1 MIFAIDDDL
10 CVSAG
15 NPSVNANILFR
26 ERVLAMISYMV
37 FIVPDESDRE
47 WFHNFYIEHRKLM
60 MVTAEYYLS
69 SRQDADDVVSD
80 SLVALFQKMDTL
92 RSMDE
97 NALRYYII
105 RTVRNTAFNHM
116 RKAKQTNLH
125 FLHVSDSV
133 KENMADNS
141 SVEVLVLCRDDLD
154 MVRDVVRDLPEK
166 EREAVFLR
174 FEDGLDSEEIARIM
188 DVSTNS
194 VYRYINR
201 AREHI
206 RKCAERRYVHES

>member
-1 MIFAIDDDL
+1 M
-10 CVSAG
+10 
-15 NPSVNANILFR
+15 NANILFKER
-26 ERVLAMISYMV
+26 ELAMISYMV
-37 FIVPDESDRE
+37 FVVPDESDRE

>member
-1 MIFAIDDDL
+1 M
-10 CVSAG
+10 
-15 NPSVNANILFR
+15 NANILFR

-37 FIVPDESDRE
+37 FVVPDESDRE

-133 KENMADNS
+133 KENMADESN
-141 SVEVLVLCRDDLD
+141 VEVLVLCRDDLD

>member
-1 MIFAIDDDL
+1 M
-10 CVSAG
+10 
-15 NPSVNANILFR
+15 NANILFR

-133 KENMADNS
+133 KENMADESN
-141 SVEVLVLCRDDLD
+141 VEVLVLCRDDLD

-206 RKCAERRYVHES
+206 RERAERRYVHES

>member
-1 MIFAIDDDL
+1 M
-10 CVSAG
+10 
-15 NPSVNANILFR
+15 NANILFKER
-26 ERVLAMISYMV
+26 ELAMISYMV

>member
-1 MIFAIDDDL
+1 
-10 CVSAG
+10 
-15 NPSVNANILFR
+15 
-26 ERVLAMISYMV
+26 MISLVV
-37 FIVPDESDRE
+37 FVVPDESDRD

-92 RSMDE
+92 RSIDE

-116 RKAKQTNLH
+116 RKMKQTNLR
-125 FLHVSDSV
+125 FLHVPDSV
-133 KENMADNS
+133 KENMADESN
-141 SVEVLVLCRDDLD
+141 VEVLVLCRDDLD

-166 EREAVFLR
+166 EREVIFLK
-174 FEDGLDSEEIARIM
+174 FEDGLDNEEIAQILN
-188 DVSTNS
+188 VSTNS

-206 RKCAERRYVHES
+206 RERAERRYVHES

>member
-1 MIFAIDDDL
+1 M
-10 CVSAG
+10 
-15 NPSVNANILFR
+15 NANILFR

-133 KENMADNS
+133 KENMADESN
-141 SVEVLVLCRDDLD
+141 VEVLVLCRDDLD

>member
-1 MIFAIDDDL
+1 M
-10 CVSAG
+10 
-15 NPSVNANILFR
+15 NANILFR
-26 ERVLAMISYMV
+26 ERELAMISFMV
-37 FIVPDESDRE
+37 FVVPDESDRE

-116 RKAKQTNLH
+116 RKAKQANLH

>member
-1 MIFAIDDDL
+1 M
-10 CVSAG
+10 
-15 NPSVNANILFR
+15 NANILFK
-26 ERVLAMISYMV
+26 ERVLAMISLVV
-37 FIVPDESDRE
+37 FVVPDESDRD

-60 MVTAEYYLS
+60 MVTAEYYLP

-92 RSMDE
+92 RSIDE

-116 RKAKQTNLH
+116 RKTKQTNLH

-133 KENMADNS
+133 KENMADESN
-141 SVEVLVLCRDDLD
+141 VEVLVLCRDDLD
-154 MVRDVVRDLPEK
+154 MVRDVVRELPEK
-166 EREAVFLR
+166 EREVIFLK
-174 FEDGLDSEEIARIM
+174 FEDGLDNEEIAQILN
-188 DVSTNS
+188 VSTNS

-206 RKCAERRYVHES
+206 RERAERRYVHES

>member
-1 MIFAIDDDL
+1 M
-10 CVSAG
+10 
-15 NPSVNANILFR
+15 NANILFR

>member
-1 MIFAIDDDL
+1 M
-10 CVSAG
+10 
-15 NPSVNANILFR
+15 NANILFKER
-26 ERVLAMISYMV
+26 ELAMISYMV
-37 FIVPDESDRE
+37 FVVPDESDRE

-133 KENMADNS
+133 KENMADESN
-141 SVEVLVLCRDDLD
+141 VEVLVLCRDDLD